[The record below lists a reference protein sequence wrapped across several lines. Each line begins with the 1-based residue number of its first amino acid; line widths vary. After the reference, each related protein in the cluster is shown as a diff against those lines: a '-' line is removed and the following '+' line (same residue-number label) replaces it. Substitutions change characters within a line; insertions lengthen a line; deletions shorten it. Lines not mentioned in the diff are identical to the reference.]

1 MKSHLLTA
9 IAAMLFAAP
18 AAAQGP
24 ETYQDH
30 MALAGEAFQAE
41 DWAALNEHLDAAQE
55 IRTYSL
61 YVWRNRILARMLSGR
76 ETEALALAETAARRG
91 LVLNLSGH
99 PAFEALTALP
109 EFAPIAERM
118 EANAAPIQGEGIVL
132 EQYNDTQL
140 LPEALAYEKKLTKYR
155 KTQFVGSV
163 RSGKILKFD
172 WRLPAPP
179 VLTTA
184 PGGVFDIEARGKT
197 LWAAVNNQLAYQNA
211 DPDAPFAAVMAFDA
225 KTGAVKRDIRVSQ
238 ETALLG
244 DLEVAKDGTVFASD
258 SLTPR
263 LFRMEPKGETL
274 EIFAEDA
281 RFANLQGIALDEKND
296 RIFVADYLTGLFVID
311 TETGAVTALANT
323 ADAHLGGIDGLYL
336 YDSGLIGIQNGT
348 APQRIVYIGLDDD
361 ASEVVTFITMQQ
373 ALEEWN
379 EPTHG
384 AVVGDEFRYIA
395 TSNWPSYDQDWNVR
409 EDAELQPLRIMLLPL
424 K

>member
-1 MKSHLLTA
+1 MKQHLFTA
-9 IAAMLFAAP
+9 IAVMLFAAP
-18 AAAQGP
+18 AAAQEP
-24 ETYQDH
+24 ESYQDH
-30 MALAGEAFQAE
+30 MALAGQAFQAE
-41 DWAALNEHLDAAQE
+41 DWEALNDHLDAAQE

-61 YVWRNRILARMLSGR
+61 YVWRNRILARMLAGR
-76 ETEALALAETAARRG
+76 ETEALALTETAARRG

-118 EANAAPIQGEGIVL
+118 EANAAPVGEANIHFENADAG
-132 EQYNDTQL
+132 L
-140 LPEALAYEKKLTKYR
+140 LPEALAFDKKKNAYI
-155 KTQFVGSV
+155 GSV
-163 RSGKILKFD
+163 REGKLLKTGGGEMKLVT
-172 WRLPAPP
+172 R
-179 VLTTA
+179 A
-184 PGGVFDIEARGKT
+184 PGGVFDIEVRGKT
-197 LWAAVNNQLAYQNA
+197 LWAAVNNQLAYEKA

-244 DLEVAKDGTVFASD
+244 DLEVANDGTIFASD

-274 EIFAEDA
+274 EIFAENA

-311 TETGAVTALANT
+311 TETGAVTALENT

-336 YDSGLIGIQNGT
+336 YDGGLIGIQNGT
-348 APQRIVYIGLDDD
+348 TPQRIVYIGLDDE
-361 ASEVVTFITMQQ
+361 ASEVATFITMQQ